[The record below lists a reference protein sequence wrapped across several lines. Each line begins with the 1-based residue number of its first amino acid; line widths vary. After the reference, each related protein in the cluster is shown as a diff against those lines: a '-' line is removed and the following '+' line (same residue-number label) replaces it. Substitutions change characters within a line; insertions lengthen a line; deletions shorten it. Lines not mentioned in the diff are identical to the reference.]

1 MSGETDLETQV
12 ADHER
17 RLIHLEA
24 TCESYRGTIDRLQ
37 RVLDRLEA
45 QGVQIKDAL
54 LHYERRTLEIMAKHE
69 RTEEQRRGQ
78 DLLYRQE
85 REERERR
92 WRWTTALTLLAV
104 VLAIG
109 SNLDHRSVAARQ
121 ISRPTR

>member
-1 MSGETDLETQV
+1 MSGETDVETRV

-69 RTEEQRRGQ
+69 RTEEQRRAQ

-104 VLAIG
+104 VLAWWLG
-109 SNLDHRSVAARQ
+109 KF
-121 ISRPTR
+121 